1 MKHAARK
8 TTSMLL
14 STLLLGSSC
23 LMGVSA
29 DTVSPDPVSVD
40 TENSYY
46 DSADKTYHVALT
58 INETAGGDV
67 TVEMSDAIINLI
79 NENGYQMPGMSY
91 PIQVTITNNSDKIY
105 KYADNS
111 FSVSTA
117 DISGYSQLSDF
128 VGYDG

>member
-46 DSADKTYHVALT
+46 ESGTYHVALT
-58 INETAGGDV
+58 INETAGADV

>member
-46 DSADKTYHVALT
+46 ESGTYHVALT
-58 INETAGGDV
+58 INETAGADV

-91 PIQVTITNNSDKIY
+91 PIQVTITNNSDKI
-105 KYADNS
+105 
-111 FSVSTA
+111 
-117 DISGYSQLSDF
+117 
-128 VGYDG
+128 

>member
-46 DSADKTYHVALT
+46 ESGTYHVEP
-58 INETAGGDV
+58 N
-67 TVEMSDAIINLI
+67 
-79 NENGYQMPGMSY
+79 Q
-91 PIQVTITNNSDKIY
+91 
-105 KYADNS
+105 
-111 FSVSTA
+111 
-117 DISGYSQLSDF
+117 
-128 VGYDG
+128 

>member
-40 TENSYY
+40 TENSY
-46 DSADKTYHVALT
+46 KIRTMK
-58 INETAGGDV
+58 
-67 TVEMSDAIINLI
+67 VEHTTL
-79 NENGYQMPGMSY
+79 P
-91 PIQVTITNNSDKIY
+91 
-105 KYADNS
+105 
-111 FSVSTA
+111 
-117 DISGYSQLSDF
+117 
-128 VGYDG
+128 